1 MNIELLDEELQVL
14 LSDKSGEAEFLQA
27 LQLQIMTL
35 KVERIRQLFA
45 MVLELQFTVISAS
58 P

>member
-1 MNIELLDEELQVL
+1 MDSELLDEELQVL

>member
-1 MNIELLDEELQVL
+1 MDSELLDEELQVL

-45 MVLELQFTVISAS
+45 MGFRVTVHCYIC
-58 P
+58 